1 MFAMEHAVSFKNAKG
16 HTLHGILHRPEG
28 ALHPEAPGVVWLSA
42 GQKDR
47 LGAWRMN
54 LVIARRL
61 ARRGVPVL
69 RFDFHGI
76 GDSEGEQPHGQFV
89 MDLYGFIQ
97 TGGFKDDAVAG
108 ARFLLRETGVKK
120 LVFGGLCGGSISG
133 LFAGPEVPE
142 VFGHVMV
149 DLPVTISSAARQKF
163 LEENPVEM
171 LRTNP
176 VEAETVYLLYLK
188 KLANPEAWK
197 RLLSG
202 ESDYKLLTEALRQKV
217 RGAADKVLPSLPE
230 AVRTQVDKVLK
241 PLPPPTPTT
250 AEGSAEPAATASGE
264 VRNEMV
270 PVAFRKLLA
279 SGQRLRLLN
288 SSTYH
293 PTFMAYFGDAHVAK
307 DPAERKGYV
316 LTVAENTNHI
326 FSLEHS
332 RAALYGEIDA
342 LIDEASGGVLPKPDP
357 LPGAVAVATA

>member
-1 MFAMEHAVSFKNAKG
+1 MEEAVSFKTSKG
-16 HTLHGILHRPEG
+16 HTLYGILHRPEG

-61 ARRGVPVL
+61 AKRGVPVL

-108 ARFLLRETGVKK
+108 ANFLVRETHVKK
-120 LVFGGLCGGSISG
+120 VIFGGLCGGSISG
-133 LFAGPEVPE
+133 LFAGPEVPQL
-142 VFGHVMV
+142 FGHVMV

-163 LEENPVEM
+163 LEENPVEL

-188 KLANPEAWK
+188 KLMDVGAWK

-202 ESDYKLLTEALRQKV
+202 ESDYKLLGEALRQKV
-217 RGAADKVLPSLPE
+217 RGGVDKVLPVLPE
-230 AVRTQVDKVLK
+230 VVREGVDKVLK
-241 PLPPPTPTT
+241 PLPV
-250 AEGSAEPAATASGE
+250 AAASGDNQGGDKGASEPAATEKGE

-270 PVAFRKLLA
+270 PGAFRKAIA
-279 SGQRLRLLN
+279 SGQRIRMLN

-293 PTFMAYFGDAHVAK
+293 PTFMAYFGDANLPK
-307 DPAERKGYV
+307 DPAERKGYS

-332 RAALYGEIDA
+332 RAALFAEIDA
-342 LIDEASGGVLPKPDP
+342 MVDEASGNALPK
-357 LPGAVAVATA
+357 AVSNASVSA